1 MTKPVQKEN
10 EFDFK
15 YLQRLLNWERHMTE
29 QQFEQLMK
37 EDLQKMNDFQNEL
50 QQQIDVMNIK
60 LSKTIKE
67 LDAMTEN
74 LQAFVT
80 LLNENNRL
88 IRQGDEKKTDTTTS

>member
-1 MTKPVQKEN
+1 MGN
-10 EFDFK
+10 
-15 YLQRLLNWERHMTE
+15 RMTE

>member
-1 MTKPVQKEN
+1 
-10 EFDFK
+10 
-15 YLQRLLNWERHMTE
+15 MTE

-67 LDAMTEN
+67 LDVMTEN

>member
-1 MTKPVQKEN
+1 MGN
-10 EFDFK
+10 
-15 YLQRLLNWERHMTE
+15 RMTE
-29 QQFEQLMK
+29 QQFAQLMK

>member
-1 MTKPVQKEN
+1 
-10 EFDFK
+10 
-15 YLQRLLNWERHMTE
+15 MTE
-29 QQFEQLMK
+29 QQFAQLMK

>member
-1 MTKPVQKEN
+1 VG
-10 EFDFK
+10 D
-15 YLQRLLNWERHMTE
+15 RMTE

-67 LDAMTEN
+67 LDVMTEN

>member
-1 MTKPVQKEN
+1 
-10 EFDFK
+10 
-15 YLQRLLNWERHMTE
+15 MTE
-29 QQFEQLMK
+29 QQFAQLMK

-88 IRQGDEKKTDTTTS
+88 IRQGDEKKTDTATS

>member
-1 MTKPVQKEN
+1 MGN
-10 EFDFK
+10 
-15 YLQRLLNWERHMTE
+15 RMTE
-29 QQFEQLMK
+29 QQLEQLMK

-67 LDAMTEN
+67 LDSMTEN
-74 LQAFVT
+74 LQAFIT